1 MSDVVAEVQAI
12 LGYTFKKTEL
22 LVRALTHN
30 SGVGKGLRQ
39 SYQNLEFLGDSILN
53 FVIAEELLRRHPEF
67 NEGQL
72 TRMRSAVVSEKP
84 LAETI
89 YKLGLSDF
97 LIMGVS
103 ETKMHINQNSS
114 VMEDMFEAIVGAV
127 YLDGGMSFA
136 KKFILTTLEPILLRS
151 ETDKND
157 FYDYKS
163 MLNEYASK
171 FNLTVKYVDV
181 VDDTLPEPIVKF
193 IFDLSIDGDIVSR
206 GVGNSKKEAQQMAAK
221 IALNSLKEKK

>member
-114 VMEDMFEAIVGAV
+114 VMEDMFEAIVGAI

-157 FYDYKS
+157 FLSVKIDRKKKV
-163 MLNEYASK
+163 LA
-171 FNLTVKYVDV
+171 TVFLKAVDFF
-181 VDDTLPEPIVKF
+181 DT
-193 IFDLSIDGDIVSR
+193 
-206 GVGNSKKEAQQMAAK
+206 N
-221 IALNSLKEKK
+221 

>member
-84 LAETI
+84 L
-89 YKLGLSDF
+89 
-97 LIMGVS
+97 
-103 ETKMHINQNSS
+103 
-114 VMEDMFEAIVGAV
+114 
-127 YLDGGMSFA
+127 
-136 KKFILTTLEPILLRS
+136 
-151 ETDKND
+151 
-157 FYDYKS
+157 
-163 MLNEYASK
+163 
-171 FNLTVKYVDV
+171 
-181 VDDTLPEPIVKF
+181 
-193 IFDLSIDGDIVSR
+193 
-206 GVGNSKKEAQQMAAK
+206 
-221 IALNSLKEKK
+221 